1 MTTTT
6 ELNDLFRWCDDI
18 GQFAIDRPIN
28 DTKNHQGSCIHRTE
42 FCNITCFNNKLYKL
56 YPNMHNRDDR
66 IESIWQSLDPL
77 SIKPF
82 LQRKRKQTKRVR
94 FMTRG
99 EAFATWSDVLKIK
112 SILEDNPDTEWWIP
126 TRAWRDPILKSLI
139 EEMIMPLKNAA
150 VNASVDPSNTKD
162 EWQMLRVDRWN
173 VMFYG
178 DEDLTSVPDS
188 DIKMFLC
195 PKTHK
200 KLKGHCDICKAGC
213 FSPLTLQRQQFV
225 HLSQH

>member
-28 DTKNHQGSCIHRTE
+28 DTNNHQGSCVHKTE
-42 FCNITCFNNKLYKL
+42 FCMATCFNNKLYKL

-99 EAFATWSDVLKIK
+99 
-112 SILEDNPDTEWWIP
+112 
-126 TRAWRDPILKSLI
+126 
-139 EEMIMPLKNAA
+139 
-150 VNASVDPSNTKD
+150 
-162 EWQMLRVDRWN
+162 
-173 VMFYG
+173 
-178 DEDLTSVPDS
+178 
-188 DIKMFLC
+188 
-195 PKTHK
+195 
-200 KLKGHCDICKAGC
+200 
-213 FSPLTLQRQQFV
+213 
-225 HLSQH
+225 

>member
-28 DTKNHQGSCIHRTE
+28 DTNNHQGSCVHKTE
-42 FCNITCFNNKLYKL
+42 FCMATCFNNKLYKL
-56 YPNMHNRDDR
+56 YSKMHDRDDR
-66 IESIWQSLDPL
+66 IESIWQNLDPL

-82 LQRKRKQTKRVR
+82 LQRKRKQIKRVR

-99 EAFATWSDVLKIK
+99 EAFATWSDVLKVK
-112 SILEDNPDTEWWIP
+112 AILEDNPDTQWWIP
-126 TRAWRDPILKSLI
+126 TRAWRNLILKKLI
-139 EEMIMPLKNAA
+139 EEMIVPLKNAA

-162 EWQMLRVDRWN
+162 DWQMLRSDKWN

-178 DEDLTSVPDS
+178 DEDLTIVPDS

-200 KLKGHCDICKAGC
+200 KLKGHCDVCKAGC
-213 FSPLTLQRQQFV
+213 FSPSTLQRQQFI

>member
-28 DTKNHQGSCIHRTE
+28 DTNNHQGSCVHKTE
-42 FCNITCFNNKLYKL
+42 FCKATCFNNKLYKL
-56 YPNMHNRDDR
+56 YPKMHDRDDR
-66 IESIWQSLDPL
+66 VESIWQSLDPL

-99 EAFATWSDVLKIK
+99 EAFATWSDVLKVK
-112 SILEDNPDTEWWIP
+112 AILEDNPNTQWWIP
-126 TRAWRDPILKSLI
+126 TRAWRDPMLKALI
-139 EEMIMPLKNAA
+139 EEMIMPLRNAA
-150 VNASVDPSNTKD
+150 LNASVDPSNTKD
-162 EWQMLRVDRWN
+162 EWQMLREDGWS

-200 KLKGHCDICKAGC
+200 KMKGHCDICKAGC
-213 FSPLTLQRQQFV
+213 FSPVTRQLQQFV

>member
-28 DTKNHQGSCIHRTE
+28 DTTNHKGSCVHKTK
-42 FCNITCFNNKLYKL
+42 FCMDTCFNNKLYKL
-56 YPNMHNRDDR
+56 YPKMHDRDDR
-66 IESIWQSLDPL
+66 IESIWQNLDPY

-94 FMTRG
+94 LMTRG
-99 EAFATWSDVLKIK
+99 EAFVNYIDVHKVRNIV
-112 SILEDNPDTEWWIP
+112 EDNPNTDWWIP
-126 TRAWRDPILKSLI
+126 TRAWHNNLLKSLI
-139 EEMIMPLKNAA
+139 EKVLFPIKNVAI
-150 VNASVDPSNTKD
+150 NASLDPSDSKD
-162 EWQMLRVDRWN
+162 DWNMLRSDGWN
-173 VMFYG
+173 IMFYG
-178 DEDLTSVPDS
+178 DEDLTNVPDS

-213 FSPLTLQRQQFV
+213 FSPSTLQRQQFV